1 MGSILPS
8 LVNKVPVVVVFTS
21 VIPQYQTLREPL
33 SLWMSSQHVQ
43 YCLSTACTS
52 FFNSSLKML
61 VHYLSTKYYLWQP
74 SFCMISPL
82 FLLLL
87 PTCADRK
94 QRTNKLAHG
103 FWPEYPFY
111 MPTHYTLLPKPATC
125 YVYVCVHC
133 NEWELDMC
141 MLVAVVQD
149 MALFII
155 D

>member
-52 FFNSSLKML
+52 FFNSSRKML

-74 SFCMISPL
+74 SFCMISLLSLLRCPPVLTGNSGPTSLVTAFDQSIHFTCPPTTRCYPTQPL
-82 FLLLL
+82 VMYMYVTTAMSGNYTCACWLLL
-87 PTCADRK
+87 C
-94 QRTNKLAHG
+94 RT
-103 FWPEYPFY
+103 WPYS
-111 MPTHYTLLPKPATC
+111 L
-125 YVYVCVHC
+125 
-133 NEWELDMC
+133 
-141 MLVAVVQD
+141 
-149 MALFII
+149 
-155 D
+155 